1 MPQRRDWMSNALLI
15 GLSTLALA
23 GVPRDA
29 RAEASEIRLS
39 RGYGIL
45 YLPLFVVDHEKLIE
59 KHAKAGGI
67 GEVKVTWRILDGGN
81 VINDAM
87 LAGALDIAAIGVPG
101 FVTLWAK
108 TQGNSRLEVAA
119 LSGLSS
125 TSLYLNTVNPSVKTL
140 RDFSPKDKIAV
151 PGIKTSLSAVVLQ
164 MIVAHEFGDSNYAKL
179 DPLTVALGHPD
190 AYAALASGGKGGVNS
205 HFGSPPFSILELDRP
220 SIHRVASSVE
230 VLGNMTLDLVY
241 ALRRF
246 HDANPKLCAAV
257 VAAIDEANALIA
269 RDKKAAARA
278 YIAAAKVKVSEDEI
292 LRMLADPDTRFST
305 TPDGVMKFANFMR
318 RVGII
323 SVAPKSWKDLF
334 FPEIHG
340 RPGS

>member
-1 MPQRRDWMSNALLI
+1 MSGAFLIALSI
-15 GLSTLALA
+15 LAVV
-23 GVPRDA
+23 GVSRDA

-45 YLPLFVVDHEKLIE
+45 YLPLFVMDHEKLIE
-59 KHAKAGGI
+59 KHAKASGV
-67 GEVKVTWRILDGGN
+67 GEVKVSWRILDGGN

-87 LAGALDIAAIGVPG
+87 LAGALDVAAIGVPG

-125 TSLYLNTVNPSVKTL
+125 TSLYLNTVNPAVKTL

-164 MIVAHEFGDSNYAKL
+164 MMVAREFGDSDYAKL
-179 DPLTVALGHPD
+179 DPLTVGLGHPD

-220 SIHRVASSVE
+220 SIHRVVSSVE

-241 ALRRF
+241 ALRSF
-246 HDANPKLCAAV
+246 HKANPQLCAAV
-257 VAAIDEANALIA
+257 VAALDDANALIA

-278 YIAAAKVKVSEDEI
+278 YIEAAKVKVSEDEI

-340 RPGS
+340 RSGS